1 MATQTTKTRVHGC
14 DTVLRFLDQHGV
26 NYEIARHERTADA
39 LAEAR
44 AYGAPPRRMMKT
56 VALKS
61 AARFLSVCLPAP
73 ERLDLTRARHLLGD
87 RDARLATED
96 ELEREYPALEAG
108 AMPPFGGIAPPLEFV
123 DRGVLAFNW
132 VIANAGDGCH
142 SVRLSPLEIVRLA
155 RARVVDIA
163 HAR

>member
-1 MATQTTKTRVHGC
+1 MAAQTTKPRVHGC
-14 DTVLRFLDQHGV
+14 DTVRRVLDQHGV
-26 NYEIARHERTADA
+26 DYEISRHERTAGA

-44 AYGAPPRRMMKT
+44 VYGAPPRRMVKT

-61 AARFLSVCLPAP
+61 AAGFLSVCLPAC
-73 ERLDLTRARHLLGD
+73 ERLDLTRARYLLGD
-87 RDARLATED
+87 RDARLATEE
-96 ELEREYPALEAG
+96 ELGREYPALEAG

-132 VIANAGDGCH
+132 VIANAGDRCH
-142 SVRLSPLEIVRLA
+142 SVRVSPLEIVRLA

-163 HAR
+163 QAR